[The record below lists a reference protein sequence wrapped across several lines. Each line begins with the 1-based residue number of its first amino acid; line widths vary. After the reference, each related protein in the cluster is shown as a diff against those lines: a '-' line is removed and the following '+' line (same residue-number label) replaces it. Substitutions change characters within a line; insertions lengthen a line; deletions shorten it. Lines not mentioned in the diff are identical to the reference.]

1 MKFRLLVGNSY
12 TGGQALIRIRIT
24 DLDGL
29 SISQNVPI
37 SIAHSPPEI
46 EIFSQRDIML
56 GEPLDVSIIVSD
68 ADGLAGVRCEIF
80 FTDSNGIQ
88 HSQANGQP
96 DISGEIN
103 IIHQTKDYNQNE
115 SISISASCRDE
126 SGNLANSTMNNPV
139 QLLFTEEEEGSI
151 PTDTKGDG
159 DTGKW
164 FAILSFGLL
173 FSILFAVG
181 LWYNKRQTAIN
192 IEHADESQTKA
203 WIELEDEAS
212 ADEEYSSSDEQIE
225 TDSGEIDATLAPLP
239 IQDSIPDSQTAQ
251 LAAPPIASKV
261 VEEEISQIFSQDE
274 SIEVDESRESEV
286 SEESEAQFQAQYLAQ
301 NSPQN
306 DLDEIID
313 DLL

>member
-1 MKFRLLVGNSY
+1 
-12 TGGQALIRIRIT
+12 
-24 DLDGL
+24 
-29 SISQNVPI
+29 
-37 SIAHSPPEI
+37 
-46 EIFSQRDIML
+46 
-56 GEPLDVSIIVSD
+56 
-68 ADGLAGVRCEIF
+68 
-80 FTDSNGIQ
+80 
-88 HSQANGQP
+88 
-96 DISGEIN
+96 
-103 IIHQTKDYNQNE
+103 
-115 SISISASCRDE
+115 
-126 SGNLANSTMNNPV
+126 MNNPV

-225 TDSGEIDATLAPLP
+225 TDSGEIDATLAPPP